1 MSTNKKY
8 FVSAVCAI
16 ILITAIILGINN
28 LRKDKKIGANDSVKI
43 AGIQTQTYAVG
54 KNLEVNSDD
63 RIYGTKDADL
73 KIFVYEDYSS
83 VFSAKLADTL
93 EKVKQN
99 YNVSIIVR
107 PYVTAELLSKDT
119 ALAMSCSGKKW
130 LGMRA
135 LLFAQVKNNQINPD
149 NFSAYA
155 KQLDLNEEEFN
166 NCLTNSEKSRIIE
179 KSLEE
184 AQAYSIVGA
193 PTMFIGDEMILGAR
207 PYDDYTDSNG
217 DAIEGLKKV
226 IERKLTK

>member
-1 MSTNKKY
+1 MSNNKKY
-8 FVSAVCAI
+8 FVLAVGAI

-28 LRKDKKIGANDSVKI
+28 YRKDKKIDANNSVKI
-43 AGIQTQTYAVG
+43 AGIQTQSYAIG
-54 KNLEVNSDD
+54 KNPEVNSED
-63 RIYGTKDADL
+63 RIYGAKDADL

-107 PYVTAELLSKDT
+107 PYVTTELLSKNT
-119 ALAMSCSGKKW
+119 ASVMSCSGDKW
-130 LGMRA
+130 LEMRA

-179 KSLEE
+179 KSSEE